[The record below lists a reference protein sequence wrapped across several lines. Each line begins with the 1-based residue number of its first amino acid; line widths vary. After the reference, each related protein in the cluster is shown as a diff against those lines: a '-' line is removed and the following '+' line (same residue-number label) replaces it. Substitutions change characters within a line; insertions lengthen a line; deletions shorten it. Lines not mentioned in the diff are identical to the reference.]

1 VPTRRDPRLGGAPTG
16 NPPIMSDEQQVER
29 EIGHGEYGPGVVDVP
44 NNTRTDRGA
53 DDDGLSS
60 TIPAGTDTE
69 QLRDGGP
76 TETPGVATTTGG
88 TAGPNSFKTPPRSGP
103 GVANTSAGE
112 DAG

>member
-1 VPTRRDPRLGGAPTG
+1 
-16 NPPIMSDEQQVER
+16 MSDEREEVER
-29 EIGHGEYGPGVVDVP
+29 EIGHGEYGPGVLDEP
-44 NNTRTDRGA
+44 GTYRPEHG
-53 DDDGLSS
+53 DDDAGLSS
-60 TIPAGTDTE
+60 TLAAGTDTE

-112 DAG
+112 DAS